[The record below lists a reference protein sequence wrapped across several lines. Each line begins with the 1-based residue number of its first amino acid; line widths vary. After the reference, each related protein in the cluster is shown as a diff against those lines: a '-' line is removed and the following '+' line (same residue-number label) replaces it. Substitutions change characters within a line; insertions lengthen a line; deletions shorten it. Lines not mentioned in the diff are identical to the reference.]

1 MTEMLV
7 ELVLCPV
14 TFTGAAEGSDG
25 NNNLLT
31 VSIIGGKRHKGHPLQ
46 RVSFAS
52 PSARRYIGVSLKLE
66 ITKHLLLTVTP
77 A

>member
-14 TFTGAAEGSDG
+14 TFTGAAKGSDR

-31 VSIIGGKRHKGHPLQ
+31 VSIIGENDIRDSGPYNEYLSPVPRHVVISGFHCN
-46 RVSFAS
+46 
-52 PSARRYIGVSLKLE
+52 
-66 ITKHLLLTVTP
+66 
-77 A
+77 